1 MYFVLASKS
10 PRRRQILKDI
20 GLDYTI
26 CAEEVDETM
35 ETVLPP
41 DETVRVLSCRKA
53 KAAADKIQDKNAMI
67 ISADTVVYC
76 KGRILG
82 KPSDDKDAFDMLT
95 FMSGSRHYVY
105 TGITV
110 IYNGKAVTDCEV
122 SEIVFRDISQKEIEK
137 YIEKGE
143 HRDKAGSYGIQESGG
158 YFVQKVNGDINNI
171 IGLPVNLLRD
181 LIKTNFNIDI
191 FDTEA
196 TEEIK

>member
-10 PRRRQILKDI
+10 PRRQQILKDI

-26 CAEEVDETM
+26 CQEDVDETLD
-35 ETVLPP
+35 TPLPP
-41 DETVRVLSCRKA
+41 DETVRTLSHRKA
-53 KAAADKIQDKNAMI
+53 KAASEKINDRNALI

-76 KGRILG
+76 KGKILG
-82 KPSDDKDAFDMLT
+82 KPKDDKDAFDMLS

-110 IYNGKAVTDCEV
+110 IFNGKTVTDCEV
-122 SEIVFRDISQKEIEK
+122 SEIIFRDISRNEITK
-137 YIEKGE
+137 YINKGE

-158 YFVQKVNGDINNI
+158 YFVKKVDGDINNI

-191 FDTEA
+191 FN
-196 TEEIK
+196 I